1 MPSGMCNFCTYLFS
15 NQFSLFKYVTNMA
28 SNNSSILLKQ
38 LSHLSLCQPHRLIL
52 QTDINLS
59 LPIWSLV
66 NNYLLIF
73 LHNTL
78 DSFASRGPLAS
89 TYFPFNCLI
98 SLSSSL
104 ILSR

>member
-38 LSHLSLCQPHRLIL
+38 LSHLSLCQPHRFIL
-52 QTDINLS
+52 QPDINLS

-78 DSFASRGPLAS
+78 DSFASRQSCRKG
-89 TYFPFNCLI
+89 TI
-98 SLSSSL
+98 K
-104 ILSR
+104 